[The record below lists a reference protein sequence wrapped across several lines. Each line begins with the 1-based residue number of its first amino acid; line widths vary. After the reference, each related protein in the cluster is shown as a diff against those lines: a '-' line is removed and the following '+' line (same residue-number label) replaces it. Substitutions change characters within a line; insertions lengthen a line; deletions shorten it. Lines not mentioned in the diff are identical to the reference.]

1 MSELDDN
8 DFISCMNCGIALNKI
23 FLCKNRSRYYT
34 INTETRWQRCT
45 LIICEDCEY
54 CNYHR
59 RRYQELKNLLVDF
72 RYGKPF
78 PKDGYERILEKL
90 ANEFNED
97 V

>member
-1 MSELDDN
+1 M
-8 DFISCMNCGIALNKI
+8 
-23 FLCKNRSRYYT
+23 Y
-34 INTETRWQRCT
+34 

-54 CNYHR
+54 CSYHR